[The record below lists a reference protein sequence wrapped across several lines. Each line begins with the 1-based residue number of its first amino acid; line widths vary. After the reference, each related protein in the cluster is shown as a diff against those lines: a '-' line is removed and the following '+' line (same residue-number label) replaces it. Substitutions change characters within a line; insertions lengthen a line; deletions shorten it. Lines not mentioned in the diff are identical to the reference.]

1 MTDDT
6 TLPRHLVLAQNLR
19 GIGVYDPDDPP
30 DRDFFTW
37 LARKHQYRNVGY
49 PTALLDHPTV
59 DIDDYQTFEPVAVP
73 MGGESTVRAGVDEVP
88 NWVVDALLVASAFVS
103 PLFVHRP
110 ALSAFEPLTAWECR
124 SATALPEDQVLRHAR
139 IAGYGMLDAFETE
152 TARGADALRDGTVDA
167 AIRERSAFAR
177 DDGEERFWRLRE
189 EVSGDTWVGGTFDIL
204 RAVDDRDALV
214 EMLENQPAATV
225 LFGLVGGIVAEPPYE

>member
-37 LARKHQYRNVGY
+37 LARKHQYRNVGF
-49 PTALLDHPTV
+49 PTPLLDHPTV

-73 MGGESTVRAGVDEVP
+73 LADESTVREAAGGVP
-88 NWVVDALLVASAFVS
+88 DWVTAALLVASAFVS

-110 ALSAFEPLTAWECR
+110 ALSAFEPVTAWKCR
-124 SATALPEDQVLRHAR
+124 SAAILPEDQVLRHAR

-152 TARGADALRDGTVDA
+152 TARGADALSEGTVDSA
-167 AIRERSAFAR
+167 VRDRAAFAR
-177 DDGEERFWRLRE
+177 DDGEERFWRLSE
-189 EVSGDTWVGGTFDIL
+189 EVSGDTWVGGYFDIL
-204 RAVDDRDALV
+204 CAVDDPDSIV
-214 EMLENQPAATV
+214 DVLENQPAATV
-225 LFGLVGGIVAEPPYE
+225 MFGLVGGIAVEPPYE